1 MAVLLLL
8 ILVVA
13 LPALIALSFENGRLR
28 FGRHRFLR
36 RLRAGAPIVYCV
48 HESSTCPT
56 RDARDVH
63 PAEHGDFYYYTI
75 NKYWRVEKVLQDGSI
90 VACSPLMEHHYL
102 RPDDPNLRKAS
113 LVERL
118 RYGARFPYL
127 T

>member
-28 FGRHRFLR
+28 FGRHGFLR
-36 RLRAGAPIVYCV
+36 RLRAGAPIVYCT

-75 NKYWRVEKVLQDGSI
+75 NNIGGSKGAPGTDRSWPALRDGTPI
-90 VACSPLMEHHYL
+90 YGQTIRICARLAC
-102 RPDDPNLRKAS
+102 RA
-113 LVERL
+113 L

-127 T
+127 A

>member
-13 LPALIALSFENGRLR
+13 LPALIALSFENGGLR

-36 RLRAGAPIVYCV
+36 RLRAGAPIVYCT

-90 VACSPLMEHHYL
+90 VACSSLRIFGSRSAADATPYTAPLAPGSRTHES
-102 RPDDPNLRKAS
+102 R
-113 LVERL
+113 
-118 RYGARFPYL
+118 ARV
-127 T
+127 